1 MTLKLTDTTQD
12 TAPDPRLWLG
22 VIVPTAG
29 IIMASAVLII
39 SWSQDLPSEIAQQ
52 WDWNTRQVNTVG
64 SLWSN
69 VLLML
74 GMAAAMLI
82 VLAVMKWSGKL
93 TSWGRRLTTGS
104 LAGIVFF
111 LAGSAPV
118 MLSNQRGITDP
129 LLAPDPRTGM
139 MILGLASLTYGVLSA
154 LVVGGRPLHADTA
167 PGDAT
172 APMDLGPSEVAVWNQ
187 QVTAWIFL
195 LTGGISGIALLVAAM
210 MTPLW
215 FLAPLGGVLLLLGI
229 VCGRWNVTVD
239 HRGLTC
245 TTRFGLGR
253 FNMPAT
259 AQTIADVTEVRGI
272 SEFLGWGLRIGS
284 AGSVALILHNGKTLR
299 IQDPQGRSLTVT
311 VKDPATP
318 AALFNAQAER
328 HKQITSG

>member
-1 MTLKLTDTTQD
+1 MTMNLTTKQQD

-29 IIMASAVLII
+29 IILASLALIM
-39 SWSQDLPSEIAQQ
+39 SWIQDLPSEIAQQ
-52 WDWNTRQVNTVG
+52 WDWSTQQVKTVG

-93 TSWGRRLTTGS
+93 AGWGRRLNTGA

-118 MLSNQRGITDP
+118 LLSNQRGITDP
-129 LLAPDPRTGM
+129 LQAPDPRTGV
-139 MILGLASLTYGVLSA
+139 MILGLASLAYAVLSA
-154 LVVGGRPLHADTA
+154 LVVGGRPLQADID

-172 APMDLGPSEVAVWNQ
+172 TPMDLGPGEVVVWNQ
-187 QVTAWIFL
+187 EITAWIFL
-195 LTGGISGIALLVAAM
+195 LTGSIGGIALLAVAM
-210 MTPLW
+210 VTTLW
-215 FLAPLGGVLLLLGI
+215 FFAPIGGVLLVLGI
-229 VCGRWNVTVD
+229 VCGRWSVTVD

-245 TTRFGLGR
+245 STLFGLGR
-253 FNMPAT
+253 FTMPAT
-259 AQTIADVTEVRGI
+259 AGTIAEVTEVRGF
-272 SEFLGWGLRIGS
+272 SEFLGWGLRLGS
-284 AGSVALILHNGKTLR
+284 AHSVALILHNGKALR
-299 IQDPQGRSLTVT
+299 VQHPQGRSLTVT

-318 AALFNAQAER
+318 AALFNAQTER
-328 HKQITSG
+328 HNRTTSG